1 MYGVPEN
8 EAVKNKNTLTDA
20 FIMTSDKIDNTK
32 ELKKNIQ
39 SFNINMNFYTES
51 INYNVG
57 LNGKVCIDTF
67 GNVKNYLTHVKNYGN
82 INNESLVNILRNNNF
97 KYKWLI
103 TKDNVESCNEC
114 QYRYMCNDTD
124 DIIINNNK
132 FVKKILAT
140 TTPIKMNGLKIAFP
154 LLVTLLL
161 TSCASDKQNII
172 IGKWQSLN
180 DRNLSIEFNVS
191 NGKTLIRLAPQSQ
204 PDLIND
210 TAFVMGSQFKVINQ
224 KRNRLRIIEDARYG
238 DDASIISEIEF
249 INKDRIIL
257 YTYKHHG
264 ILDFADEFARTSSP
278 HKFDSIM
285 NAIMLTPQ

>member
-1 MYGVPEN
+1 VSLITPFIIDIDINDQIKRYTSHKNIDRVVMYGVPEN

-32 ELKKNIQ
+32 EVKKNIQ

-132 FVKKILAT
+132 FVKK
-140 TTPIKMNGLKIAFP
+140 N
-154 LLVTLLL
+154 
-161 TSCASDKQNII
+161 SCNY
-172 IGKWQSLN
+172 N
-180 DRNLSIEFNVS
+180 
-191 NGKTLIRLAPQSQ
+191 P
-204 PDLIND
+204 
-210 TAFVMGSQFKVINQ
+210 
-224 KRNRLRIIEDARYG
+224 
-238 DDASIISEIEF
+238 
-249 INKDRIIL
+249 
-257 YTYKHHG
+257 YKN
-264 ILDFADEFARTSSP
+264 EWT
-278 HKFDSIM
+278 
-285 NAIMLTPQ
+285 

>member
-1 MYGVPEN
+1 
-8 EAVKNKNTLTDA
+8 L
-20 FIMTSDKIDNTK
+20 
-32 ELKKNIQ
+32 L
-39 SFNINMNFYTES
+39 
-51 INYNVG
+51 
-57 LNGKVCIDTF
+57 
-67 GNVKNYLTHVKNYGN
+67 
-82 INNESLVNILRNNNF
+82 
-97 KYKWLI
+97 
-103 TKDNVESCNEC
+103 
-114 QYRYMCNDTD
+114 
-124 DIIINNNK
+124 
-132 FVKKILAT
+132 KKILAT